1 MSVLVPERIYIGFQS
16 RDRMEG
22 DYDWFKDEEDTRTKK
37 TYLLGF
43 ATYLEQNRRFEKRKD
58 TIDRWAKECPW
69 KRNEDVPPDTF
80 DNPLLEGFYIPEEVR
95 RCGSWNGGNVVW
107 RIVDPRGFEL
117 EISSN
122 NLARIMNHTNI
133 LKGGK
138 IEGKCIWGWD
148 MKGGGKIVLL
158 PEDSEPYREALTH
171 TQARK
176 QKVGLRDI
184 QMGDTVQL
192 QDGTE
197 GIYLGKHNML
207 FKGYGGTQVFQDHS
221 RTQTYHVSEIKR
233 RAAFLIGEDKIY
245 LVSEPKISYLKEKT
259 KQPYSL
265 KYSVEKIN
273 GILKANAKPYTKKVM
288 NAQGHLWGNT
298 KPLMAFEKKPKQED
312 FQLAL
317 LPLEKTFAEVVDM
330 IPEDH
335 AKDQGEGMIFY
346 HDEENPGTLMVT
358 ELRIRGYYGELKRAK
373 AGMAKLYRGIF
384 AENAKCWGIR
394 YGPTSPFQNMN
405 DHYQKVP
412 VNVEW
417 FYPAIKFEGEV
428 YPLIYLPEE

>member
-1 MSVLVPERIYIGFQS
+1 MSVLVPERFYIGFQS
-16 RDRMEG
+16 RARMEG

-43 ATYLEQNRRFEKRKD
+43 ATYLEQNKRFEKRKD
-58 TIDRWAKECPW
+58 TIDRWAKECSW
-69 KRNEDVPPDTF
+69 KRNEDVSPNIL
-80 DNPLLEGFYIPEEVR
+80 DNILREGFYIPEEVR

-133 LKGGK
+133 NKGGI

-158 PEDSEPYREALTH
+158 PEDSEPYREALVH

-207 FKGYGGTQVFQDHS
+207 FRGYGGTQVFKDHS
-221 RTQTYHVSEIKR
+221 RVQSYQASDIKR
-233 RAAFLIGEDKIY
+233 RAAFLIKGDKLY
-245 LVSEPKISYLKEKT
+245 LVAEPKISYLKEKT
-259 KQPYSL
+259 KQAYSL
-265 KYSVEKIN
+265 EYSVKKIN
-273 GILKANAKPYTKKVM
+273 EILKENIKSFTKKVL
-288 NAQGHLWGNT
+288 NPHGGLWGNE
-298 KPLMAFEKKPKQED
+298 KPLMAFEKKPKEED
-312 FQLAL
+312 FQLVL
-317 LPLEKTFAEVVDM
+317 LPLKKTFSEVVDLVS
-330 IPEDH
+330 EDH
-335 AKDQGEGMIFY
+335 SEDDAEGMIFY
-346 HDEENPGTLMVT
+346 HDKENPGTLMVT
-358 ELRIRGYYGELKRAK
+358 ELRIRGYYGELKK
-373 AGMAKLYRGIF
+373 AQAGTARLHRGIF
-384 AENAKCWGIR
+384 DENKKRWGIR
-394 YGPTSPFQNMN
+394 YGPVSPFRHCK
-405 DHYQKVP
+405 DDYEKVP
-412 VNVEW
+412 ENVEW
-417 FYPAIKFEGEV
+417 FYPAITFEKEV